1 MEQGGG
7 AMELLQDGAVA
18 ALAAIGVTSLLWLA
32 ASLLLQW
39 ERPLTASY
47 VVAVTG
53 DAAGLD
59 VTLRALA
66 RNRPLPV
73 LLVDCGLTAE
83 GRRAAELLCIGNVRL
98 LTPSELASCYT
109 NENLPE

>member
-1 MEQGGG
+1 MT
-7 AMELLQDGAVA
+7 LLQDGVIS

-73 LLVDCGLTAE
+73 LLVDCGLTEE
-83 GRRAAELLCIGNVRL
+83 GRRAAALLSGAEIKL
-98 LTPSELASCYT
+98 LTPRELAAYYTEKQT
-109 NENLPE
+109 NEAGR

>member
-1 MEQGGG
+1 
-7 AMELLQDGAVA
+7 MELLQDGAVA

-73 LLVDCGLTAE
+73 LL
-83 GRRAAELLCIGNVRL
+83 CIGNIRL

-109 NENLPE
+109 NENSPEQGR